1 MNILKLF
8 YKTKR
13 EMPLGWEPREA
24 RGLLAQV
31 WSTGRLGSCCWDSYA
46 HYTLLSIQLPEFSF
60 QSVSSMMLH
69 LCAKPLNGFLEI
81 RVEIW
86 QLVHKAIHD
95 LKKLNGSM
103 KTFQWIFRVNFL
115 EVWLVSSPSRVFS
128 NITVWKHQFL
138 GARPSLWSNPHIHT
152 WLLKKTSGTRKEYK
166 WTYP

>member
-95 LKKLNGSM
+95 LGGYP
-103 KTFQWIFRVNFL
+103 FL
-115 EVWLVSSPSRVFS
+115 PFLPSFLPCIASPSRGKLDKTVAFYLWLTAIFQASRTGPDTQQYLINS
-128 NITVWKHQFL
+128 NICWINWIALT
-138 GARPSLWSNPHIHT
+138 I
-152 WLLKKTSGTRKEYK
+152 
-166 WTYP
+166 